1 MGIRFLCPNG
11 HKLNVKSGLAG
22 KRASCPECGAKL
34 LVPVASAEPKAP
46 PAAIVVNAPPPS
58 GVWYLRTASGQ
69 QLGPATEDQFSGWI
83 ADGLVTANSHA
94 WREGWAEWKR
104 VRDVSDVLPA
114 PLAAI
119 PVLDPETASVEI
131 PVEESVPQ
139 PVTAATVEERA
150 AVDAQAKGVAELDAA
165 AAEPIAL
172 ETDVKGA
179 ALPTAATYALRKRR
193 SKKMQLT
200 LAVAMLV
207 AVIVLAGVLVW
218 VIQNNATAVPPV
230 SYLNIFDY
238 SNALPF

>member
-1 MGIRFLCPNG
+1 
-11 HKLNVKSGLAG
+11 
-22 KRASCPECGAKL
+22 
-34 LVPVASAEPKAP
+34 
-46 PAAIVVNAPPPS
+46 
-58 GVWYLRTASGQ
+58 
-69 QLGPATEDQFSGWI
+69 
-83 ADGLVTANSHA
+83 
-94 WREGWAEWKR
+94 
-104 VRDVSDVLPA
+104 
-114 PLAAI
+114 
-119 PVLDPETASVEI
+119 VLDPETASVEF
-131 PVEESVPQ
+131 PVEDSVPQ

-165 AAEPIAL
+165 AAESIAL
-172 ETDVKGA
+172 KTDAKGA